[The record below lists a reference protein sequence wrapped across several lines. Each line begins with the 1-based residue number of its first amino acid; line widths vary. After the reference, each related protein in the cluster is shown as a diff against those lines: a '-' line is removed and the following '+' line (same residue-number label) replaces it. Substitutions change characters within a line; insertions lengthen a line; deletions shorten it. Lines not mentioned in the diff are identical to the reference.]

1 MARTMK
7 NRTSIKRRR
16 SVKKTRRRRY
26 QMKGG
31 LLAVPFS
38 FVFQDMSPE
47 MKEQILTTAM
57 NR

>member
-1 MARTMK
+1 MPRTAK

-16 SVKKTRRRRY
+16 NAKQTRRRRH

-31 LLAVPFS
+31 LLAAPFS
-38 FVFQDMSPE
+38 FIFKDLSPE
-47 MKEQILTTAM
+47 MKDQILTTAM

>member
-1 MARTMK
+1 MK